1 MKSKTGSEDF
11 KRGHRLERN
20 GHVQRGQ
27 RRGGGSLKENTA
39 HRNEPGLYKH
49 SVNSE
54 QSTRE

>member
-1 MKSKTGSEDF
+1 MS
-11 KRGHRLERN
+11 RGDRD
-20 GHVQRGQ
+20 G
-27 RRGGGSLKENTA
+27 GGGSLKENTA